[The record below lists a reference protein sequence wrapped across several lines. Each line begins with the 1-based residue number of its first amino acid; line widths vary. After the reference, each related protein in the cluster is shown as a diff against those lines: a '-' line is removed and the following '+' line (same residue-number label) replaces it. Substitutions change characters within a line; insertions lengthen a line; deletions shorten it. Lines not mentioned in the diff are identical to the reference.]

1 MRRVMYASAP
11 DSSRT
16 RPNAAVFVEHEHYNL
31 SRDRGAWSDEKLVES
46 VEAYHASRLSLHGW
60 PKEIYDNSKDAYA
73 RAARRIGYRFELR
86 EVDYPETVKLGQPV
100 TVKSTWVNVGV
111 ARRYK
116 GATLAW
122 SLVDDKGRVAWVST
136 DDAYDFADALPA
148 VGGTEHPVARA
159 TTCTFGWTGE
169 IPQIND
175 GVWVYTV
182 HNKIGNYATDT
193 RVPTLTPGSYTLCA
207 SLGDPDG
214 TPRLALP
221 LKGGQNRRYP
231 VGKIVVTE

>member
-1 MRRVMYASAP
+1 MLN
-11 DSSRT
+11 D
-16 RPNAAVFVEHEHYNL
+16 
-31 SRDRGAWSDEKLVES
+31 
-46 VEAYHASRLSLHGW
+46 LHQ
-60 PKEIYDNSKDAYA
+60 
-73 RAARRIGYRFELR
+73 
-86 EVDYPETVKLGQPV
+86 V
-100 TVKSTWVNVGV
+100 
-111 ARRYK
+111 
-116 GATLAW
+116 
-122 SLVDDKGRVAWVST
+122 
-136 DDAYDFADALPA
+136 
-148 VGGTEHPVARA
+148 
-159 TTCTFGWTGE
+159 GE

-193 RVPTLTPGSYTLCA
+193 RVPTLTPGTYTLCA

>member
-1 MRRVMYASAP
+1 M
-11 DSSRT
+11 
-16 RPNAAVFVEHEHYNL
+16 
-31 SRDRGAWSDEKLVES
+31 
-46 VEAYHASRLSLHGW
+46 
-60 PKEIYDNSKDAYA
+60 
-73 RAARRIGYRFELR
+73 
-86 EVDYPETVKLGQPV
+86 DYPETVTLGQPV
-100 TVKSTWVNVGV
+100 TVKSTWVNVGA

-136 DDAYDFADALPA
+136 DDAYDFADALPKT
-148 VGGTEHPVARA
+148 GGTEHPVTRA

-193 RVPTLTPGSYTLCA
+193 RVPTLTPGTYTLCA
-207 SLGDPDG
+207 SFGEPDG

-221 LKGGQNRRYP
+221 LKGGKGLRYP
-231 VGKIVVTE
+231 VGRIQIQKP